1 MRSFV
6 VVLVIMMLV
15 SLLLGFVLE
24 HLGLIVVV
32 VVVVGLLGRH
42 LRRHSV

>member
-6 VVLVIMMLV
+6 VVVVIMMAV
-15 SLLLGFVLE
+15 SLALGFVLE